1 MVFSLLFCQRSAI
14 LEAYRRM
21 IMKKAAAKSNTFD
34 SDAFQMLFDG
44 RIKDPGIPYS
54 ECIPEKTES
63 SSEFTIPPL
72 KKSLSLPTGEVSC

>member
-44 RIKDPGIPYS
+44 RIKDPHSVLGMH
-54 ECIPEKTES
+54 T
-63 SSEFTIPPL
+63 
-72 KKSLSLPTGEVSC
+72 

>member
-44 RIKDPGIPYS
+44 RIKDGKFKAYDELWVAFRRDFPRQEEAFRLRRG
-54 ECIPEKTES
+54 KT
-63 SSEFTIPPL
+63 F
-72 KKSLSLPTGEVSC
+72 